1 MHEAHDA
8 LICIGH
14 KTYVNDKSRI
24 RLSNQHYY
32 KNNAEMTE
40 LFADLPEALENNY
53 NIKESK
59 NSVLS
64 AKETVW
70 ETTATGLPQVNAT
83 VNYQNF
89 IKQPVSLLPAAA
101 FDNTV
106 SVVQTV
112 EDYFGIQSN
121 RDPVLP
127 QGFIPV
133 VFGTQQNLNASVT
146 LTQLLFDGSYLVGLQ
161 ASRAYLKISE
171 QANEKTEILTREAV
185 INTYG
190 SVLVTEKSIAIL
202 KSNLKILEKNLN
214 DAKKIYE
221 NGFNEQEDV
230 EQLEITYGT
239 LKNQLN
245 NMQRMKIIAYQM
257 LNLSMGLSIDTEL
270 ILTDSLDS
278 LAEKNIDLGLI
289 SESFNLSNHIDLK
302 IAENDRESKRLMMQ
316 LEKSKALPSL
326 SAFVNYG
333 KQAYSDSFTFFKGN
347 QQWFG
352 SSLLG
357 VSLNVPIFSSLGRK
371 AKTAQAKIALESA
384 DIKLIEIKQRLNL
397 NAQKAKNE
405 YQLSI
410 QNYNTAR
417 RNVDLSERIEK
428 KQRTKFF
435 EGISSSF
442 DLLQAQNQLYTQ
454 QQNYVQSMLDLI
466 AKKAALETALNIP
479 IK

>member
-1 MHEAHDA
+1 MKKHIILTSILFLSLVIHGQEKSMIVSLEEAV
-8 LICIGH
+8 I
-14 KTYVNDKSRI
+14 
-24 RLSNQHYY
+24 
-32 KNNAEMTE
+32 
-40 LFADLPEALENNY
+40 FALENNY

-302 IAENDRESKRLMMQ
+302 IAENDRESKRLVMQ

-333 KQAYSDSFTFFKGN
+333 KQAYSDSFTFFERN

-357 VSLNVPIFSSLGRK
+357 VSLNVPIFS
-371 AKTAQAKIALESA
+371 IALESA

-417 RNVDLSERIEK
+417 RNVDLSERIER